1 MFKAQGNVLNHIQ
14 DEVSQKVYN
23 GRISYNNG
31 DIAGLQTMI
40 STVQNGTEMMRF
52 MDFYNKNLYIYLVQA
67 Y

>member
-52 MDFYNKNLYIYLVQA
+52 MDFYNT
-67 Y
+67 

>member
-40 STVQNGTEMMRF
+40 S
-52 MDFYNKNLYIYLVQA
+52 LSLIHI
-67 Y
+67 

>member
-52 MDFYNKNLYIYLVQA
+52 MDFYNKNGDSQKVCC
-67 Y
+67 